1 MQIIEAKGARIPQI
15 GFGTWQLRGTECS
28 TLVTEALRIGYRHID
43 TAQAYENEAEVGEG
57 LKAAGLPRNDVFVTT
72 KLVLRITPPKDFVK
86 HTKESLT
93 RLRLSEVDLLLL
105 HWPPLPPTTLKETLD
120 ALAEVKKAGLTR
132 HIGGSNFTTGQLE
145 ESTKLISE
153 PLVCNQVE
161 IHPYLDQ
168 AKVLAVCRR
177 LGMAPVAYCPIA
189 RGKVNDDTVI
199 ATIAKKHN
207 KSAAQVALRW
217 LLQQGII
224 IIPRTSKVERAK
236 ENFAVF
242 DFTLTPEEMEAISA
256 LVRPD
261 GRIVSPD
268 WAPVW
273 DN

>member
-1 MQIIEAKGARIPQI
+1 MQIVDAKGARIPQI
-15 GFGTWQLRGTECS
+15 GFGTWQLRGAECA
-28 TLVTEALRIGYRHID
+28 TLVREALRIGYRHVD
-43 TAQAYENEAEVGEG
+43 TAQAYENEAEVGDG

-72 KLVLRITPPKDFVK
+72 KLVLRLTPPKDFVK
-86 HTKESLT
+86 ATKESLT
-93 RLRLSEVDLLLL
+93 RLKLSDVDLLLL
-105 HWPPLPPTTLKETLD
+105 HWPPLPPMMLKETLD
-120 ALAEVKKAGLTR
+120 ALVEVKKAGLTR
-132 HIGGSNFTTGQLE
+132 HIGASNFTSGQLD

-168 AKVLAVCRR
+168 TKVLAACRR
-177 LGMAPVAYCPIA
+177 LGMGAVAYCPIA
-189 RGKVNDDTVI
+189 RGKINDDAVI
-199 ATIAKKHN
+199 AGVAKSHG
-207 KSAAQVALRW
+207 KSVAQVTLRW

-242 DFTLTPEEMEAISA
+242 DFELTPAEMKAISGLTQA
-256 LVRPD
+256 G
-261 GRIVSPD
+261 GRIVSPA